1 MGYDVSALQDY
12 TKQNSAELVSAVV
25 SGYKTARVIEIQP
38 GIKSTADINIMD
50 TDVKFQND
58 TCSFDADGTTSFK
71 KRVITVGQ
79 IKVQEKLCP
88 KDLNSKY
95 LQLEMPM
102 GSADDT
108 VPFEKQYADLK
119 IAKISAQNEIA
130 LWRGDTASADAN
142 LNKFDGFLKVIDAET
157 DVIDGNLSSAT
168 SITSTNVIGLMNDMY
183 RSIPSKLL
191 SKENLTIMVGEDV
204 FRTYTLALI
213 TANLFHYDGK
223 SSDMEIVLPGTNTKI
238 MALPGLNETNR
249 MIAAVIGDNGEGNL
263 VMGTDLAGE
272 EDTFKMWYSKDN
284 RAVLF
289 STNYK
294 LGAQVKIPSEIV
306 EFTLSA

>member
-1 MGYDVSALQDY
+1 
-12 TKQNSAELVSAVV
+12 
-25 SGYKTARVIEIQP
+25 
-38 GIKSTADINIMD
+38 
-50 TDVKFQND
+50 
-58 TCSFDADGTTSFK
+58 
-71 KRVITVGQ
+71 
-79 IKVQEKLCP
+79 
-88 KDLNSKY
+88 
-95 LQLEMPM
+95 
-102 GSADDT
+102 
-108 VPFEKQYADLK
+108 VPFEKYYADLK

-130 LWRGDTASADAN
+130 LWQGDTDSVDAN

-157 DVIDGNLSSAT
+157 DVVDGNLSSAT
-168 SITSTNVIGLMNDMY
+168 SITSTNVIGLINDMY
-183 RSIPSKLL
+183 RAIPSKLL

-213 TANLFHYDGK
+213 SANLFHYDGK
-223 SSDMEIVLPGTNTKI
+223 SSDMEIILPGTNTKV
-238 MALPGLNETNR
+238 MALPGLNGTNR
-249 MIAAVIGDNGEGNL
+249 MIAAVIGDDGQGNL

-272 EDTFKMWYSKDN
+272 EETFEMWYSKDN